1 MRNTIPL
8 LVTAWKSL
16 LVHKLRS
23 FLSIL
28 GVVCGVMAVMAMIST
43 GEGAKREILAQI
55 EDMGLK
61 NIYIKRIPLSEEQQR
76 EAGEKKSSG
85 VSMDDLR
92 RLQHMGNNIVRAAA
106 IQELVA
112 TPIGMQQEII
122 PRVIQCTAEYA
133 EILSLTVA
141 SGRFITS
148 QDCERNALVCV
159 LGASIAKKMGKEGQI
174 GQFVRLQD
182 SLYKIIGILTEY
194 RTPEKK
200 TTRVSKDNF
209 NTTLLIPLIMSDY
222 RGAHAADIDGTA
234 PVTEI
239 VVEVDKKQHVVA
251 VSSMIDRLLQV
262 THNTVQDFQ
271 MLIPLQL
278 LTQSLKTQRVFDL
291 VLAITG
297 GISLLIGGIGIM
309 NIMLAAVS
317 ERKREIGIRRAVG
330 ATKRDIALQF
340 LTESV
345 LLTSGGGILG
355 VLAGFLCVDLIETA
369 AGWSMRIT
377 GVSLLVPFFLAVST
391 GVFFGLYPAIQ
402 AAKLDPINALR
413 SL

>member
-1 MRNTIPL
+1 MRNLFPL
-8 LVTAWKSL
+8 LVTAWRSL

-28 GVVCGVMAVMAMIST
+28 GVICGVMAVMAMIST
-43 GEGAKREILAQI
+43 GEGARQEILAQI

-61 NIYIKRIPLSEEQQR
+61 NIYIKRISLSEEQQR
-76 EAGEKKSSG
+76 EAGEKQSYGLSL
-85 VSMDDLR
+85 DDLQ
-92 RLQHMGNNIVRAAA
+92 RLQHSGKGIIRAAA

-112 TPIGMQQEII
+112 SPIGTQQEII
-122 PRVIQCTAEYA
+122 PKVVQCTADYA

-141 SGRFITS
+141 SGRFITP
-148 QDCERNALVCV
+148 QDCERNTLVCV
-159 LGASIAKKMGKEGQI
+159 LGASLAKRMGKEGQI
-174 GQFVRLQD
+174 GQFLRLED
-182 SLYKIIGILTEY
+182 SLYKIVGILAEY

-200 TTRVSKDNF
+200 MSKVSKDNF
-209 NTTLLIPLIMSDY
+209 NTTLLIPLAMTAY
-222 RGAHAADIDGTA
+222 RGTSATDLPDTA

-239 VVEVDKKQHVVA
+239 VVEVDKKQHVA
-251 VSSMIDRLLQV
+251 AISSMIDRLLQV
-262 THNTVQDFQ
+262 THHAVQDYQ
-271 MLIPLQL
+271 LLIPLQL
-278 LTQSLKTQRVFDL
+278 LSQSLKTQRVFDL
-291 VLAITG
+291 VLAVTG
-297 GISLLIGGIGIM
+297 GISLFIGGIGIM

-345 LLTSGGGILG
+345 LLTSGGGIVG
-355 VLAGFLCVDLIETA
+355 VLAGFICVDLIETTTD
-369 AGWSMRIT
+369 WSMRIT
-377 GVSLLVPFFLAVST
+377 AVSLLVPFFLAVLT

-402 AAKLDPINALR
+402 AAKLDPMHALR